1 MNVGAI
7 LDNVAGELDAQVLA
21 YMQEYA
27 IPPSLMDKVPKISPT
42 TNTSKR

>member
-21 YMQEYA
+21 YMQEYRH
-27 IPPSLMDKVPKISPT
+27 STESHG
-42 TNTSKR
+42 

>member
-21 YMQEYA
+21 YMQSTQFHRVSWIRCWIE
-27 IPPSLMDKVPKISPT
+27 SSHT
-42 TNTSKR
+42 

>member
-27 IPPSLMDKVPKISPT
+27 IPPSLMDKVYYDGNVYVK
-42 TNTSKR
+42 

>member
-7 LDNVAGELDAQVLA
+7 LDNVAGELDVQLMA

-27 IPPSLMDKVPKISPT
+27 ITRSLLDKSMDRIQ
-42 TNTSKR
+42 

>member
-27 IPPSLMDKVPKISPT
+27 IPPSLMDKVLDRI
-42 TNTSKR
+42 